1 MIGGEPTEQL
11 VEAYHNVVAS
21 PEFREMVRQR
31 ERARH
36 NEASAL
42 ANAKLEER
50 IKLAGRLKAKGMS
63 VNEIVELTDLSVDE
77 VLKA

>member
-1 MIGGEPTEQL
+1 
-11 VEAYHNVVAS
+11 
-21 PEFREMVRQR
+21 MVRQR

-42 ANAKLEER
+42 ANAEQKATLKAR
-50 IKLAGRLKAKGMS
+50 ITFARRLKAKGMD
-63 VNEIVELTDLSVDE
+63 VKEIIELTDLSVDE